1 MDAFG
6 KTIHCQCV
14 FLIRNLF
21 LTYSTSRGGKYVNFN
36 AGTRTTITMIDFTEF
51 GEIWFGKFDIGNIP
65 YLEIV
70 KDKIWVC
77 SKPQVWGKLN
87 LPHYQ
92 KGT

>member
-1 MDAFG
+1 
-6 KTIHCQCV
+6 
-14 FLIRNLF
+14 
-21 LTYSTSRGGKYVNFN
+21 
-36 AGTRTTITMIDFTEF
+36 MIDFTEF